1 MQRNYNMKTY
11 TFHVSGTH
19 CASCKIL
26 IEDILNEQIG
36 IQNTHVDLKSEIV
49 SVETELDNSKHELAE
64 MLTEKIKHN
73 GYFLF
78 VEKVTREN
86 KNNDVIWKAVPIGLA
101 FLILFFLLQKSGI

>member
-1 MQRNYNMKTY
+1 MKTY

-36 IQNTHVDLKSEIV
+36 IQNTHVDLKNEIV

-64 MLTEKIKHN
+64 LLTEKIKRN
-73 GYFLF
+73 GYTLS
-78 VEKVTREN
+78 VEKITKED
-86 KNNDVIWKAVPIGLA
+86 KNNGVIWQAIPIGLA
-101 FLILFFLLQKSGI
+101 FLVLFFILQKSGI